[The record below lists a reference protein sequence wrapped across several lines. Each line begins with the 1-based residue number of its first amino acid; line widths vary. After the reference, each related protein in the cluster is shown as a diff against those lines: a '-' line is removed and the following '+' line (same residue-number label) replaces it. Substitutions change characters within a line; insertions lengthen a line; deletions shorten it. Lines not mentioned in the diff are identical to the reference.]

1 MTDKQ
6 LKEFNEV
13 RKQYL
18 RDLSRLRELYLKKF
32 IAVLSSSRR

>member
-6 LKEFNEV
+6 LKEFHEV

-18 RDLSRLRELYLKKF
+18 KDLSRLRELYMKKF
-32 IAVLSSSRR
+32 IAVLSSSKR